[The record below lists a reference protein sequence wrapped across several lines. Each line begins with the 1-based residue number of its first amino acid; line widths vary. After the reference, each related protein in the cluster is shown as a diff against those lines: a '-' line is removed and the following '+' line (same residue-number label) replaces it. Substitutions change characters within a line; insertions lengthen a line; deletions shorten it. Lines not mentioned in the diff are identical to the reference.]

1 MRTRGDQE
9 WDGFPQNPKVD
20 GFHWLEHNGGE
31 KLIPFEWDAQD
42 ELWMFDDD
50 NICFPDTARK
60 RYKYYGPCLPP
71 ETYVAAEQRRKDA
84 AGRDPVIY
92 EYQDSVGQW
101 VRSESQEHAENWAK
115 ILGTNYQA
123 LYTNPANVA
132 ALEVEIA
139 SLKEAEQL
147 ARADA
152 EASKARVTV
161 LERENNTLKTR
172 VINAA
177 ENLLSIETPC
187 MKGDNFAV
195 TICSYFEDCEGE
207 TCDSG
212 WHEGATKA
220 YEEIKDAVLQH
231 FRAALTR
238 EGGV

>member
-1 MRTRGDQE
+1 MSDYEPPMPIMKAVAASISQNTEQNVRTRDEQIDALAKAIGPEKIYRLLSDE
-9 WDGFPQNPKVD
+9 YRAEINACAKR
-20 GFHWLEHNGGE
+20 HILEAEARGAAKE
-31 KLIPFEWDAQD
+31 REV
-42 ELWMFDDD
+42 
-50 NICFPDTARK
+50 ARK
-60 RYKYYGPCLPP
+60 GHTPFGWADKTEMRVNMPFACWPKPP
-71 ETYVAAEQRRKDA
+71 SN
-84 AGRDPVIY
+84 DPRLTIPLFT
-92 EYQDSVGQW
+92 
-101 VRSESQEHAENWAK
+101 R
-115 ILGTNYQA
+115 
-123 LYTNPANVA
+123 PANVA
-132 ALEVEIA
+132 ALEARIA
-139 SLKEAEQL
+139 ELTEAEQL

-152 EASKARVTV
+152 EASKARVKV
-161 LERENNTLKTR
+161 LEVENNTLKTR

-207 TCDSG
+207 TCDNG